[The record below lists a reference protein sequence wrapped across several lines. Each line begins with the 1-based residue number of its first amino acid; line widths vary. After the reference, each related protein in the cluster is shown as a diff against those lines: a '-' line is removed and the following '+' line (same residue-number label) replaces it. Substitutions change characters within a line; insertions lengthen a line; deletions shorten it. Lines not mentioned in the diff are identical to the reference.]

1 MSAYEKPS
9 TWGLPESMA
18 ENLGKAME
26 QKPKSNPLVDLM
38 TSLTNTANEI
48 ANLESDPNDWP
59 GWIAYLLEALEV
71 EVDPDRTRTEVIEEV
86 RRGYM
91 WKGKIFRF
99 AQVRV
104 AKPPER
110 LTYE

>member
-71 EVDPDRTRTEVIEEV
+71 EATRDRKEPGFEAMLPLMLQSLE
-86 RRGYM
+86 RRIQR
-91 WKGKIFRF
+91 GKW
-99 AQVRV
+99 
-104 AKPPER
+104 
-110 LTYE
+110 